1 MFCISASLAIISI
14 VQRIANAVMGL
25 ESLISDKSAELNY
38 LFSMKLSLTVRG
50 SLVRAQPQEQSLTN
64 KWDFF
69 I

>member
-50 SLVRAQPQEQSLTN
+50 LLVRAQPHMSVGL
-64 KWDFF
+64 FYL

>member
-38 LFSMKLSLTVRG
+38 LFSMTLSLTVRG
-50 SLVRAQPQEQSLTN
+50 SLVRAQPQEQSL
-64 KWDFF
+64 KCLWGFF